1 MAHKRTLERRDA
13 LALLPGQAVHLGHSC
28 VLVDVAGLRLLL
40 DPATLT
46 GHATAPFANLT
57 TTDCPLQT
65 YRPLFDLPAL
75 IGSPRSLAQAT
86 DIVLFSHMH
95 ADAPAFDLLPLLQDK
110 LHALGMAAAIQAP
123 GAG

>member
-95 ADAPAFDLLPLLQDK
+95 ADHFNAAVLLKLMAEHHAP
-110 LHALGMAAAIQAP
+110 HGTR
-123 GAG
+123 GATG